1 MEQLTGLKLIEITK
15 QINQSTLIFEGKNEK
30 KFILTFEGTVFETIN
45 SSLGKKVQYSNTTS
59 NLGFKGIC
67 YLRKDSKNIE
77 EYQQLFLQMD
87 GDSNDENKT
96 ELICI
101 VKNCKFEKLWVLHN
115 GV

>member
-30 KFILTFEGTVFETIN
+30 KFVLTFEGTVFETIN
-45 SSLGKKVQYSNTTS
+45 SSLGKKVQYSNITNTI
-59 NLGFKGIC
+59 GIKGIY
-67 YLRKDSKNIE
+67 YLGKANKSWG
-77 EYQQLFLQMD
+77 EYQQLFLEME
-87 GDSNDENKT
+87 GSNDENKT

-101 VKNCKFEKLWVLHN
+101 VKNCKFDKLWVLHN